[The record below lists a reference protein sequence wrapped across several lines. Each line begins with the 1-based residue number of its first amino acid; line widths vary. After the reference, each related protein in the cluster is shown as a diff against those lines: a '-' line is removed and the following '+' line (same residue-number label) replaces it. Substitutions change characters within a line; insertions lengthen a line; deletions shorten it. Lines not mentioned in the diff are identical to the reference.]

1 LYEGQFIMALSTTQS
16 IWRSGGGDQT
26 RTAYCGSGVMAAQFY
41 IDPTAADSTTVKIA
55 SGSTVPVV
63 LPAGAV
69 IVEIQANAAGTGGTT
84 PTFDMGWIGYTNTAV
99 SDPNG
104 LLSAAD
110 ADAGKQVFNFASA
123 TAGDDLG
130 VAMSTTQMVTLTG
143 GATTGDA
150 ATGGAITGTIL
161 YFVTDPLVGQ
171 QNV

>member
-1 LYEGQFIMALSTTQS
+1 MALSTTQS
-16 IWRSGGGDQT
+16 IWRSGGGDNT
-26 RTAYCGSGVMAAQFY
+26 RTAYCGTGLMAAQFY
-41 IDPTAADSTTVKIA
+41 INPAAVDTTTVKVSSA
-55 SGSTVPVV
+55 TGAPAVV

-130 VAMSTTQMVTLTG
+130 VAMSLTQMVTLTG

-161 YFVTDPLVGQ
+161 YFVTDPLLGQ

>member
-1 LYEGQFIMALSTTQS
+1 MALSTTQS

-41 IDPTAADSTTVKIA
+41 IDPSAADTTTVKIA

-130 VAMSTTQMVTLTG
+130 VAMSLTQMVTLTG
-143 GATTGDA
+143 GATTGDGP
-150 ATGGAITGTIL
+150 TGGAITGTIL
-161 YFVTDPLVGQ
+161 YFVTDPLLGQ

>member
-1 LYEGQFIMALSTTQS
+1 
-16 IWRSGGGDQT
+16 
-26 RTAYCGSGVMAAQFY
+26 
-41 IDPTAADSTTVKIA
+41 
-55 SGSTVPVV
+55 
-63 LPAGAV
+63 V

-161 YFVTDPLVGQ
+161 YYVTDPLVGQ

>member
-1 LYEGQFIMALSTTQS
+1 MALSTTQS

-41 IDPTAADSTTVKIA
+41 INPAAVDTTTVKVSSA
-55 SGSTVPVV
+55 TGAPAVV

-130 VAMSTTQMVTLTG
+130 VAMSLTQMVTLTG
-143 GATTGDA
+143 GATTGDGP
-150 ATGGAITGTIL
+150 TGGAVTGTIL
-161 YFVTDPLVGQ
+161 YFVTDPLLGQ